1 MRKRIIDP
9 QAAKANSSS
18 NAQWLDLAQI
28 ATVEVSSED
37 AGFPVESA
45 FTGEGPG
52 WRAGTSGEQQIRLI
66 FDEPISVRRIQLR
79 FEEPEATRTQELILR
94 WSGADG
100 GSGAD
105 IVRQQWNFSP
115 HGSITEVEDYTVD
128 LRNLSE
134 LEIVIRPDIS
144 GHREVASLAAF
155 FIM

>member
-1 MRKRIIDP
+1 MRKRIIGTH
-9 QAAKANSSS
+9 AAKAHSLS

-28 ATVEVSSED
+28 ATVEVTSED
-37 AGFPVESA
+37 PGFPIESV
-45 FTGEGPG
+45 FTGNGPG
-52 WRAGTSGEQQIRLI
+52 WRASTSGEQQIRLI

-79 FEEPEATRTQELILR
+79 FEEPGATRTQEFVLR

-100 GSGAD
+100 GPGAE

-115 HGSITEVEDYTVD
+115 DGSITEVEDYTVD

-134 LEIVIRPDIS
+134 LELVIRPDIS
-144 GHREVASLAAF
+144 RHREVASLAAF